1 MTYTLSQAAN
11 SMAIAEYEYATGA
24 AIQFTAF
31 NSCAGVVAKVAG
43 GGQVVGVHLVAVTN
57 DPAGGDF
64 SAADGATVMA
74 TLLNLNYDP
83 ASVTIIGQWN
93 CFTMEALAAIGPATF
108 EPAEQGTFGATLG
121 NGGIVLNVVAAAPI
135 LAPAPAAAPA
145 PAPAAAAANA
155 APNVP
160 NDLPPNPQDA
170 QEQIAAV
177 EAADAQMAAQ
187 AAQALA
193 GAAVAGAAV
202 AGAAT
207 GESQLS
213 ATSAQSGAEAA
224 DFEAA
229 NNSTGY
235 Q

>member
-43 GGQVVGVHLVAVTN
+43 GGQVLGVHLVAVTN

-64 SAADGATVMA
+64 SATDGATVMA

-93 CFTMEALAAIGPATF
+93 CFTMAALAAIGPATF
-108 EPAEQGTFGATLG
+108 EPAEQGTFGATLV
-121 NGGIVLNVVAAAPI
+121 NGDIVFNAVAAAPVV
-135 LAPAPAAAPA
+135 APMPAAAPA
-145 PAPAAAAANA
+145 PAPVAPAAPAANA
-155 APNVP
+155 APNAP
-160 NDLPPNPQDA
+160 NDLPADA
-170 QEQIAAV
+170 QGAQAQIQAT

-193 GAAVAGAAV
+193 GAAVAGAATD
-202 AGAAT
+202 A
-207 GESQLS
+207 SQLS
-213 ATSAQSGAEAA
+213 AASAQVSAETADAA
-224 DFEAA
+224 AQ
-229 NNSTGY
+229 NNQTGY